1 MSEVTA
7 EGSASTEATVAQAQT
22 ETTEESQASAG
33 WLLRQAREAAGVDLA
48 SLAVAL
54 KVSVKKL
61 EALESDRLDLLPDA
75 VFVRAL
81 AASVCRALKIDAAPV
96 LARLPHKVAPR
107 LNHDEAGLNTPFHL
121 PGDMA
126 KTPFWDRLSR
136 PMVLAALAVLLGALV
151 LIFFPSSEQR
161 AEIGAIVAR
170 PPAATA
176 PSATAAPVAAAPQ
189 APAVAPAVTAAPV
202 HAVKPMPANGPVN
215 APVVAKTAPPTSP
228 APAPSAA
235 ARPAVQPSAGATTA
249 PATAVAAATAASPV
263 AAAADGEAPV
273 VRKKLS
279 STGVVVFKTNG
290 PSWVEVTDAN
300 GAVQLSR
307 MVEPGDTVGAS
318 GPLPLSVTIGRADV
332 TEVTVRGKPFPLEGV
347 TRQGV
352 ARFEVK

>member
-7 EGSASTEATVAQAQT
+7 EGGASTEEATVDQAQT
-22 ETTEESQASAG
+22 ETAVETQASAG

-96 LARLPHKVAPR
+96 LARLPHTVAPR
-107 LNHDEAGLNTPFHL
+107 LNHDEAGLNTPFHM
-121 PGDMA
+121 PGDVA
-126 KTPFWDRLSR
+126 KAPFWDRLSR

-161 AEIGAIVAR
+161 AEIGAIVSR
-170 PPAATA
+170 PPAAAA
-176 PSATAAPVAAAPQ
+176 PAVAVAPVAAAPQ
-189 APAVAPAVTAAPV
+189 APAVLPAVAAAPTSP
-202 HAVKPMPANGPVN
+202 HTLKPAPVSGPVN
-215 APVVAKTAPPTSP
+215 APVVAKTPSP
-228 APAPSAA
+228 APAPSVV
-235 ARPAVQPSAGATTA
+235 ARPAPPPATA
-249 PATAVAAATAASPV
+249 PAAAAPVASPV
-263 AAAADGEAPV
+263 AASAAADGEAPV

-279 STGVVVFKTNG
+279 SSGVVVFKTTG
-290 PSWVEVTDAN
+290 PSWIEVTDAK

-318 GPLPLSVTIGRADV
+318 GPLPLTVTIGRADV

>member
-1 MSEVTA
+1 ME
-7 EGSASTEATVAQAQT
+7 STTNEDAGQAQV
-22 ETTEESQASAG
+22 SAG
-33 WLLRQAREAAGVDLA
+33 WLLRQAREAAGLDLA

-61 EALESDRLDLLPDA
+61 EALESDRLDQLPDA

-81 AASVCRALKIDAAPV
+81 ASSVCRALKIDAAPV
-96 LARLPHKVAPR
+96 LSKLPQTVAPR
-107 LNHDEAGLNTPFHL
+107 LDHDEVGLNTPFHM
-121 PGDMA
+121 PGDVA
-126 KTPFWDRLSR
+126 KTPFLDRLSR

-161 AEIGAIVAR
+161 AEIGAIVTR
-170 PPAATA
+170 PPAAAETPEVASAAVAVPEVVPAAKPVAKPA
-176 PSATAAPVAAAPQ
+176 PASVQVASPQPAKVVPQPVPAPAPAAPAAVKPAPVVQVAAKPA
-189 APAVAPAVTAAPV
+189 AVAPAA
-202 HAVKPMPANGPVN
+202 
-215 APVVAKTAPPTSP
+215 SP
-228 APAPSAA
+228 
-235 ARPAVQPSAGATTA
+235 
-249 PATAVAAATAASPV
+249 AASPV
-263 AAAADGEAPV
+263 ANGAEVPP

-279 STGVVVFKTNG
+279 SSGVIVFKTSG

-300 GAVQLSR
+300 GAIQLSR
-307 MVEPGDTVGAS
+307 MVEPGEPVGAS

>member
-7 EGSASTEATVAQAQT
+7 EGGASTETTVAQAQT
-22 ETTEESQASAG
+22 GTAVETQASAG

-96 LARLPHKVAPR
+96 LARLPHQVAPR

-121 PGDMA
+121 PGDVA

-170 PPAATA
+170 PPVAATA
-176 PSATAAPVAAAPQ
+176 PAEGAVVAAAPP
-189 APAVAPAVTAAPV
+189 APAAAQVVASAPAHAAKPAPV
-202 HAVKPMPANGPVN
+202 NAPVN
-215 APVVAKTAPPTSP
+215 APVVARTPP
-228 APAPSAA
+228 APVPAA
-235 ARPAVQPSAGATTA
+235 VARPAPPPPAAA
-249 PATAVAAATAASPV
+249 PAAAAPAASPAAAATE
-263 AAAADGEAPV
+263 GETPV

-279 STGVVVFKTNG
+279 STGVVVFKTTG

-307 MVEPGDTVGAS
+307 MVEPGEPVGAS
-318 GPLPLSVTIGRADV
+318 GPLPLSVIIGRADV